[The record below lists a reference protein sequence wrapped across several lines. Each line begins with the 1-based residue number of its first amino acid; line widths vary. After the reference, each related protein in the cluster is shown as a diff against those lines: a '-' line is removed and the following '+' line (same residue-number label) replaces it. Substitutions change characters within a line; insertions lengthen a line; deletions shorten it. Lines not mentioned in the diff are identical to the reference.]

1 MPDSLQQKVN
11 DALWDA
17 CDALRGPVDS
27 TNYKEY
33 ILPLLF
39 YKYVSDVW
47 RDARDGYEAEFAGQV
62 EAETLVA
69 RKMGRL
75 AFQVPTPFETIA
87 RKASH
92 DDNLGETLNKAFVEL
107 EEANGDRL
115 ADMFQDV
122 DYNSPKLG
130 DKREATERLRVL
142 VATFDR
148 EVLDFRPSKLGKRQD
163 VVGNAYMFLI
173 QKFAEGAG
181 KKGGE
186 FFTPPEVSRLLARL
200 VDPQPGDRLYD
211 PTMGSGSLLIS
222 VAEHLQH
229 AHDTNDFALYGQE
242 INRDTWALAK
252 MNAVLHGFP
261 AAHFERGD
269 TLAAPKHLEDGGLMT
284 FDVVVAN
291 PPFSLKEW
299 GYKRA
304 ELDAKGHNRYHRG
317 LPPKTRGDFAFISHM
332 MASVVRDG
340 GRMGVVVPHG
350 VLFRGGREGTIRE
363 ALIRENLL
371 EAVIGL
377 PEKLFYGTG
386 IPAALLI
393 FRYGKTTE
401 DVLFVDASADFEAGT
416 RQNKLR
422 DDVDSERVVRALMA
436 FRTDP
441 SYEGEEKYAHRATFE
456 EIEANDFNLNVSRY
470 VDTYEPEPLIDLK
483 AVQRE
488 VLGLERELAS
498 VRKEMDAALAALGLA
513 INDEEPA

>member
-1 MPDSLQQKVN
+1 MPDKLQERVN

-47 RDARDGYEAEFAGQV
+47 RDNRERLQAEYAGQPD
-62 EAETLVA
+62 AETLVA
-69 RKMGRL
+69 RKMSRL
-75 AFQVPTPFETIA
+75 AFQVPTTFETLA
-87 RKASH
+87 KRAPH
-92 DDNLGETLNKAFVEL
+92 DDDLGETLNKAFVEL

-115 ADMFQDV
+115 AEMFQSV
-122 DYNSPKLG
+122 DFNSPRLG
-130 DKREATERLRVL
+130 DKREATERLRTL

-148 EVLDFRPSKLGKRQD
+148 EILDFRPSRLGKRRD
-163 VVGNAYMFLI
+163 VVGNAYMYLI
-173 QKFAEGAG
+173 QRFAEGAG

-222 VAEHLQH
+222 VAEHLQKTH
-229 AHDTNDFALYGQE
+229 HTEDFALYGQE
-242 INRDTWALAK
+242 INRDTWALAM
-252 MNAVLHGFP
+252 MNAVLHDFP

-269 TLAAPKHLEDGGLMT
+269 TLAAPKHLESGGLMT

-304 ELDAKGHNRYHRG
+304 ELDAQGHNRYHRG
-317 LPPKTRGDFAFISHM
+317 LPPKTRGDFAFVSHM

-371 EAVIGL
+371 EAVVGL

-393 FRYGKTTE
+393 FRYGKATE
-401 DVLFVDASADFEAGT
+401 DVLFIDASADFEAGT
-416 RQNKLR
+416 RQNKIR
-422 DDVDSERVVRALMA
+422 DEVESQRVVDALQA

-441 SYEGEEKYAHRATFE
+441 DYAGEEKYAHRATFE
-456 EIEANDFNLNVSRY
+456 EIEANDFNLNVSRF

-488 VLGLERELAS
+488 VLGLERELAD

-513 INDEEPA
+513 IGDEA